1 MSNKMVLV
9 EYTEDVE
16 ANAGLV
22 GEDDKAFTIEKGTKR
37 YVDARSAESLVHKK
51 KVAKFVGTTE
61 EKAESRAAVKAADKP
76 ADPEPSANG
85 AS

>member
-9 EYTEDVE
+9 EYTENHE

-22 GEDDKAFTIEKGTKR
+22 DEDDKAFTIEEGTRR
-37 YVDARSAESLVHKK
+37 YVDAASAKSLVKK
-51 KVAKFVGTTE
+51 KKAKIVDEDKG
-61 EKAESRAAVKAADKP
+61 ADKP
-76 ADPEPSANG
+76 VAAKAAASKPEG